1 MVFHAQSLY
10 LVSPDK
16 HSRNIMSL
24 LKKTKSYGIYC
35 AMACFLASFMSQAQ
49 VYTNT
54 NLETGAE
61 AFIAQ
66 QVELDPNIKTRIN
79 SLPLDARLS
88 ERFCQTPLN
97 YTTNASPP
105 FNRQVTVQVKC
116 EDLSGW
122 TQYVHVR
129 IEELYPVIVTTQT
142 INKGELITAE
152 AITVEY
158 KAKHFVRASNLHT
171 EQFLIGSR
179 AKRIVRE
186 GSAITL
192 NHICMVC
199 KGDNITIYAKTR
211 TLTIKTTGV
220 ALQDGNVGEQIRVK
234 NQKSGK
240 TISARVKDV
249 ESVEVNI

>member
-1 MVFHAQSLY
+1 
-10 LVSPDK
+10 
-16 HSRNIMSL
+16 MSL
-24 LKKTKSYGIYC
+24 LKKTKSYGIFC
-35 AMACFLASFMSQAQ
+35 SMACFLASNISQAQ

-66 QVELDPNIKTRIN
+66 QVKLDPSIKTRIK

-88 ERFCQTPLN
+88 QRFCETPLTF
-97 YTTNASPP
+97 TTNASPP
-105 FNRQVTVQVKC
+105 FNRQVTVRVKC

-129 IEELYPVIVTTQT
+129 IEELHPVIVTTKT
-142 INKGELITAE
+142 INKGELITTDV
-152 AITVEY
+152 ITVEY

-171 EQFLIGSR
+171 EQLLIGSR
-179 AKRIVRE
+179 AKRIIRE
-186 GSAITL
+186 GAAITL

-211 TLTIKTTGV
+211 TLTIKTSGI

>member
-1 MVFHAQSLY
+1 
-10 LVSPDK
+10 
-16 HSRNIMSL
+16 MSL
-24 LKKTKSYGIYC
+24 LKKTKSYGIFC
-35 AMACFLASFMSQAQ
+35 AMACFLASYMSQAQ

-54 NLETGAE
+54 NLEEGAE
-61 AFIAQ
+61 AFITQ
-66 QVELDPNIKTRIN
+66 QIELDPNIKTDIKV
-79 SLPLDARLS
+79 LPLDSRLT
-88 ERFCQTPLN
+88 ERHCEKPLN
-97 YTTNASPP
+97 YSTNATPP

-116 EDLSGW
+116 EDLSSW
-122 TQYVHVR
+122 TQYIHVR

-152 AITVEY
+152 LIAVEY

-186 GSAITL
+186 GTAIGL
-192 NHICMVC
+192 NQICMVC
-199 KGDNITIYAKTR
+199 KGDNVTIYAKTR
-211 TLTIKTTGV
+211 TLTIKTSGI
-220 ALQDGNVGEQIRVK
+220 ALQDGNAGEQIRVK